1 MATGTSGKADMDR
14 QERTSARSRIIMDGV
29 LYRRPWQGAEVLGSN
44 LKVLKN
50 PSRVLFKCRFW

>member
-1 MATGTSGKADMDR
+1 MATGRSGKADVDR
-14 QERTSARSRIIMDGV
+14 QERTLSRPRIVMDGIF
-29 LYRRPWQGAEVLGSN
+29 YRRPWEGAEVLGSN